1 LKPPPRH
8 KPKDT
13 RPPPRGRILFDDGT
27 PPIEA
32 EAPAKGPDDQGLA
45 PRRAAIAVLD
55 AVLRRGQSM
64 SDALE
69 AMPKALTGSDAAFAR
84 AIAAGGLRRLN
95 QIDAVLKTYLTKPL
109 PVGAGPV
116 PLILHAAAAEILV
129 VGAAAHA
136 AVDCANK
143 LAAQDKGGKHFRG
156 LVNAVL
162 RKVTTEGR
170 ALYAAQDAA
179 MVNTPPW
186 AWEDWADT
194 YGEATAR
201 AIAEAHLREAPLDI
215 SVKDPAQAAHWAR
228 ELQADILPAGT
239 LRRSAGGRIEALPG
253 FAEGAWWVQD
263 AAAALPVK
271 MLGNVRGKT
280 VIDLC
285 AAPGGKTAQ
294 LAAAGARVVAVDRSG
309 DRLRLLQDNLKRL
322 GLDASVVAADAL
334 TWRPGELADAVLLDA
349 PCTATGT
356 VRRHPDLLINKSRG
370 DVFRLAEDQAALLR
384 AAIQMVKPGGHIV
397 YSVCSLQ
404 REEGPEVVSAL
415 IPPTGPSSPFG
426 LRRATSPTQV
436 QGEDKEKHLPP
447 AKRGGSPAE
456 GGDGGH
462 FVEHVPL
469 TSAEFPALGPFIDS
483 NGDLRTLPSQWAD
496 QGGLDGFYG
505 ARLRRLPG

>member
-1 LKPPPRH
+1 MGLKPPPRH
-8 KPKDT
+8 KRPET
-13 RPPPRGRILFDDGT
+13 RPPTPRGRILFDDGT

-32 EAPAKGPDDQGLA
+32 EAPARGPDEQGLA

-69 AMPKALTGSDAAFAR
+69 ALPRGLTGPDAAFAR

-109 PVGAGPV
+109 PAGAGPV

-143 LAAQDKGGKHFRG
+143 LAAQDKSGKHFRG

-170 ALYAAQDAA
+170 TVFGALDAAQI
-179 MVNTPPW
+179 NTPPW
-186 AWEDWADT
+186 AWEDWSDAYGADV
-194 YGEATAR
+194 AR

-215 SVKDPAQAAHWAR
+215 SVKDPAQAAQWAASL
-228 ELQADILPAGT
+228 EAEILPTGT
-239 LRRSAGGRIEALPG
+239 LRRPAGGRIETLPG

-263 AAAALPVK
+263 AAAALPATL
-271 MLGNVRGKT
+271 LGDVRGKT
-280 VIDLC
+280 AIDLC

-294 LAAAGARVVAVDRSG
+294 LAAAGGRVIAVDRSG
-309 DRLRLLQDNLKRL
+309 DRLKLLQDNLKRL
-322 GLDASVVAADAL
+322 SLEASVVAADAL
-334 TWRPGELADAVLLDA
+334 TWRPAELADAVLLDA

-384 AAIQMVKPGGHIV
+384 AALQMVKPGGLVV

-404 REEGPEVVSAL
+404 REEGSEVVAGVTGAVRAPLSA
-415 IPPTGPSSPFG
+415 
-426 LRRATSPTQV
+426 
-436 QGEDKEKHLPP
+436 
-447 AKRGGSPAE
+447 
-456 GGDGGH
+456 
-462 FVEHVPL
+462 
-469 TSAEFPALGPFIDS
+469 AEFPALTPFIDS
-483 NGDLRTLPSQWAD
+483 NGDLRTLPSQWPD
-496 QGGLDGFYG
+496 KGGLDGFYA
-505 ARLRRLPG
+505 ARLRRLPA

>member
-1 LKPPPRH
+1 MKPPPRH
-8 KPKDT
+8 RPKET
-13 RPPPRGRILFDDGT
+13 RPPPRGRILFDDGS
-27 PPIEA
+27 PPIDA
-32 EAPAKGPDDQGLA
+32 EPVVRGPDEQGIA

-55 AVLRRGQSM
+55 AVLRRGQSL

-69 AMPKALTGSDAAFAR
+69 AMPKSLTGSDAAFAR

-95 QIDAVLKTYLTKPL
+95 QIDAVVKTYLTKPL
-109 PVGAGPV
+109 PAGAGPV

-170 ALYAAQDAA
+170 TIFGAQDAA
-179 MVNTPPW
+179 QMNTPPW
-186 AWEDWADT
+186 AWEDWANA

-201 AIAEAHLREAPLDI
+201 AIAEAHLKEAPLDL
-215 SVKDPAQAAHWAR
+215 SVKDPTQMAHWA
-228 ELQADILPAGT
+228 EALSAEVLPTGS
-239 LRRSAGGRIEALPG
+239 LRRAAGGRIESLPG
-253 FAEGAWWVQD
+253 FADGAWWVQD
-263 AAAALPVK
+263 AAAALPVQ
-271 MLGNVRGKT
+271 MLGSVRGKT

-294 LAAAGARVVAVDRSG
+294 LAALGAHVIAVDRSA

-322 GLDASVVAADAL
+322 GLDASVLAADAL
-334 TWRPGELADAVLLDA
+334 TWRPTELADAVLLDA

-384 AAIQMVKPGGHIV
+384 AAIQMVKPGGTIV

-404 REEGPEVVSAL
+404 REEGPEVVSNAVQAERLAL
-415 IPPTGPSSPFG
+415 TP
-426 LRRATSPTQV
+426 Q
-436 QGEDKEKHLPP
+436 
-447 AKRGGSPAE
+447 
-456 GGDGGH
+456 
-462 FVEHVPL
+462 
-469 TSAEFPALGPFIDS
+469 EFPALAPFIDS
-483 NGDLRTLPSQWAD
+483 NGDLRTLPSHWPD
-496 QGGLDGFYG
+496 KGGLDGFYA
-505 ARLRRLPG
+505 ARLQRLPS